1 MHLGGLDMVLTKYKI
16 GDLISVVDERNDM
29 GIREF
34 YGINI
39 NKEFMPTV
47 ANTEG
52 LDESKYKVLRKN
64 RFVYSGMQTGR
75 DECIRIG
82 MYNKNSPIIVS
93 PAYTTFE
100 VTATDIVIPLYFFMR
115 FLTKEKDRYGAF
127 CSDGSIRSNLDWEV
141 FCDIELEL
149 PSLQIQQKYV
159 DVYNAMLRNQQSYE
173 HGLEDLKLVCDAYIE
188 ELKKTQSL
196 KKLGNYISV
205 CEQKNGDLKYGI
217 DAVRGIS
224 IEKKFMNTKANMD
237 GVSLKPYSIVNPD
250 EFAYVTVT
258 SRNGEKISLAR
269 NSSDETY
276 LCSSSYIVFK
286 VNDVRVLLP
295 EYLSLLF
302 ERNEFDRYSRF
313 NSWGSARET
322 FDWEEM
328 CNVRIPIPKI
338 EVQQDIVNIFEA
350 LNTRKKINEKIK
362 EQIKDICPVLVKG
375 SIEEAKE
382 KKRQ

>member
-1 MHLGGLDMVLTKYKI
+1 MVLTKYKI
-16 GDLISVVDERNDM
+16 GDLISIVDERNDM

-100 VTATDIVIPLYFFMR
+100 VTATDVIIPLYFFMR

-149 PSLQIQQKYV
+149 PPLKIQQKYV
-159 DVYNAMLRNQQSYE
+159 DIYNAMLTNQQSYE
-173 HGLEDLKLVCDAYIE
+173 RGLEDLKLVCDAYIE

-196 KKLGNYISV
+196 KKLGNYIST
-205 CEQKNGDLKYGI
+205 CEQKNGGLKYGI

-224 IEKKFMNTKANMD
+224 IEKKFINTKANME
-237 GVSLKPYSIVNPD
+237 GVSLKPYSIVHPD

-258 SRNGEKISLAR
+258 SRNGDKISLAR
-269 NSSDETY
+269 NNSEDTY

-286 VNDVRVLLP
+286 VNDERVLLP
-295 EYLSLLF
+295 KYLSLLF

-338 EVQQDIVNIFEA
+338 EVQQDIVNIFE
-350 LNTRKKINEKIK
+350 TF
-362 EQIKDICPVLVKG
+362 
-375 SIEEAKE
+375 
-382 KKRQ
+382 

>member
-1 MHLGGLDMVLTKYKI
+1 MVLTKYKI
-16 GDLISVVDERNDM
+16 GDLISIVDERNDM

-100 VTATDIVIPLYFFMR
+100 VTATDVIIPLYFFMR

-149 PSLQIQQKYV
+149 PPLKIQQKYV
-159 DVYNAMLRNQQSYE
+159 DIYNAMLTNQQSYE
-173 HGLEDLKLVCDAYIE
+173 RGLEDLKLVCDAYIE

-196 KKLGNYISV
+196 KKLGNYIST
-205 CEQKNGDLKYGI
+205 CEQKNGGLKYGI

-224 IEKKFMNTKANMD
+224 IEKKFINTKANME
-237 GVSLKPYSIVNPD
+237 GVSLKPYSIVHPD

-258 SRNGEKISLAR
+258 SRNGDKISLAR
-269 NSSDETY
+269 NNSEDTY

-286 VNDVRVLLP
+286 VNDERVLLP
-295 EYLSLLF
+295 KYLSLLF

-338 EVQQDIVNIFEA
+338 EVQQDIVNIFET
-350 LNTRKKINEKIK
+350 LNTRKEINEKIK

-375 SIEEAKE
+375 SMEEAKE
-382 KKRQ
+382 KKR

>member
-1 MHLGGLDMVLTKYKI
+1 MVLTKYKI

-52 LDESKYKVLRKN
+52 LDESKYKVIRKN

-82 MYNKNSPIIVS
+82 MYNKDSPIIVS

-159 DVYNAMLRNQQSYE
+159 DVYNAMLANQQSYE
-173 HGLEDLKLVCDAYIE
+173 HGLDDLKLVCDAYIE
-188 ELKKTQSL
+188 ELRRKIPCEAIGKYIFQRNERNTNNSIDFVMGLSTKKEFREAQSRVNR
-196 KKLGNYISV
+196 KKLGNYKIVEPENFAFVPTTDTWKVLAFALNTFKRDLVVSPIYEV
-205 CEQKNGDLKYGI
+205 FGVDKNVI
-217 DAVRGIS
+217 
-224 IEKKFMNTKANMD
+224 
-237 GVSLKPYSIVNPD
+237 
-250 EFAYVTVT
+250 
-258 SRNGEKISLAR
+258 
-269 NSSDETY
+269 
-276 LCSSSYIVFK
+276 
-286 VNDVRVLLP
+286 LP
-295 EYLSLLF
+295 EYLAMWLSR
-302 ERNEFDRYSRF
+302 EEFDRYARF
-313 NSWGSARET
+313 HSWGSARENFS
-322 FDWEEM
+322 FDDM
-328 CNVRIPIPKI
+328 KNVHIPLPNISI
-338 EVQQDIVNIFEA
+338 QNAIVDIYKAYKE
-350 LNTRKKINEKIK
+350 RKVINEKLK
-362 EQIKDICPVLVKG
+362 EQIKKICPILIKG
-375 SIEEAKE
+375 SIEEAK
-382 KKRQ
+382 K